1 MRPDMEQPKY
11 LEQPSLDN
19 SRVGFQAVLDYDAY
33 KLGLLSKLE
42 QLQNENSEAEIV
54 WLEWQNITEIAE
66 DTSRRLSTSEPG
78 EMTVAFLEEELRA
91 LKARIEK
98 SKTSSQQA
106 RAASLLRIQDLV
118 KKLSELV
125 EDRYQTVIDEK
136 PLDQIC
142 EIDYS
147 TWGGL
152 QIRQL
157 ESALQTELDRQM
169 VKAQPGKVVDY
180 ASELLIEWDEQGF
193 STLLGCLA
201 ADHRDAD
208 VFLALLTASLGREKP
223 APTIMS
229 PDVYAS
235 LLNGAAS
242 FTGNNQPFDFIGQ
255 AMPTLV
261 NGLLLEDE
269 HSIAEFCVLGLA
281 VHYSA
286 AYSIP
291 EGLLWQIA
299 TEWPVKGMPGWIK
312 LWQSALLGETC
323 PIYTD
328 RKQNMMSE
336 VLAQARAKADKDFT
350 RDESPLHPLKQ
361 FTE

>member
-1 MRPDMEQPKY
+1 MKT
-11 LEQPSLDN
+11 
-19 SRVGFQAVLDYDAY
+19 A
-33 KLGLLSKLE
+33 K
-42 QLQNENSEAEIV
+42 AEIV

-106 RAASLLRIQDLV
+106 RVASLLRIQDLV

-201 ADHRDAD
+201 ADHRERGC
-208 VFLALLTASLGREKP
+208 VFSLTNGIIRARE
-223 APTIMS
+223 AC
-229 PDVYAS
+229 PDHHVS
-235 LLNGAAS
+235 
-242 FTGNNQPFDFIGQ
+242 
-255 AMPTLV
+255 
-261 NGLLLEDE
+261 
-269 HSIAEFCVLGLA
+269 
-281 VHYSA
+281 
-286 AYSIP
+286 
-291 EGLLWQIA
+291 
-299 TEWPVKGMPGWIK
+299 
-312 LWQSALLGETC
+312 
-323 PIYTD
+323 
-328 RKQNMMSE
+328 
-336 VLAQARAKADKDFT
+336 
-350 RDESPLHPLKQ
+350 
-361 FTE
+361 